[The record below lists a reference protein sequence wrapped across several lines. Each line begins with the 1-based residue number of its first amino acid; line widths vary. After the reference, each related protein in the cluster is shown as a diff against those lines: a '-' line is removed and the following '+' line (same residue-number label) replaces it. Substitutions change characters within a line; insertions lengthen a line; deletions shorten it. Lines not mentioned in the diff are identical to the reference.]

1 MIKRVSRLLCAAF
14 LLSGCTSIS
23 NADTVLITGGNSG
36 LGLELAKQY
45 AAGGWDVV
53 VTHRREKDPESLTE
67 LKKQF
72 PAVRIEKLDVTDQKQ
87 VEAMGERL
95 KGVPIDVLISN
106 AGVIDID
113 NWKNGVGVGQR
124 FGELNFDN
132 FLPMMDVN
140 VRGSIMVIQTLY
152 ENVKASKQKKIVT
165 MSSTHGSIGEPIVT
179 TANALW
185 YGASKAALNKL
196 TNVIARV
203 AAKDGVIA
211 VPIHPGAVRVD
222 GSTTPLPPNMIEAP
236 YACSEMI
243 KTIAAL
249 TPERSGQFTLYNG
262 KQIPW

>member
-1 MIKRVSRLLCAAF
+1 MIKRVSCLLCAAI
-14 LLSGCTSIS
+14 LMIGCTSVS
-23 NADTVLITGGNSG
+23 TADTVLITGANSG

-45 AAGGWDVV
+45 AAGGWDVI

-72 PAVRIEKLDVTDQKQ
+72 PSLRIERLEVTDQKQ
-87 VEAMGERL
+87 VEALGARL

-106 AGVIDID
+106 AGVIDIN
-113 NWKNGVGVGQR
+113 NWKDGVGAGQR
-124 FGELNFDN
+124 FGELDFDT

-140 VRGSIMVIQTLY
+140 VRGSIMVMQTLI
-152 ENVKASKQKKIVT
+152 ENVKASKQKKIIT

-196 TNVIARV
+196 TAVIAKV
-203 AAKDGVIA
+203 VAKDGVIV
-211 VPIHPGAVRVD
+211 VPMHPGQVRVD
-222 GSTTPLPPNMIEAP
+222 GGTGPLPAGMTEAP
-236 YACSEMI
+236 YACGEMI

-249 TPERSGQFTLYNG
+249 TMERSGHFTLYNG
-262 KQIPW
+262 KELPW